1 MSKPIESGPS
11 VLRDLN
17 AKFCHNLGQALADE
31 EPLASKAELQARA
44 IPVVAKI
51 LSHDLELTGWQ
62 HDALC
67 MFDEIFA
74 DVICSIYLSACGL
87 DKPAHMILRRALEV
101 GTATVYVW
109 DLPHLFCGWKDHDQD
124 LTFNEMLEHFTTQ
137 GFNSFVRSQNP
148 HYKGT
153 EVIDVT
159 LARRLYRKLSN
170 IIHGKMTTFESVL
183 PDKFQHS
190 QDDWRSHLEQVCEVE
205 RILLALWE
213 NRFCCVSEQ
222 LLNELPQLRMQRT
235 NENDPQV

>member
-17 AKFCHNLGQALADE
+17 AKFCNNLGLALAHE

-51 LSHDLELTGWQ
+51 LGRHLELAAWQ
-62 HDALC
+62 RDALC

-87 DKPAHMILRRALEV
+87 DKPAHMILRRSLEV
-101 GTATVYVW
+101 GAATVYVW
-109 DLPHLFCGWKDHDQD
+109 DLPHLFWAWRDHDKD
-124 LTFNEMLEHFTTQ
+124 LTFNEMLDHFSAQ

-148 HYKGT
+148 HYRGT
-153 EVIDVT
+153 GIIDAT
-159 LARRLYRKLSN
+159 LARALYRKLSN

-183 PDKFQHS
+183 PDKFEYSQH
-190 QDDWRSHLEQVCEVE
+190 DWRSHLEQVCEVE
-205 RILLALWE
+205 KILLKLWE
-213 NRFCCVSEQ
+213 NRFCCVSDH
-222 LLNELPQLRMQRT
+222 LLNEFPQLRMQRI
-235 NENDPQV
+235 NENDAQV